1 MKVVF
6 LIFLLILSFKAK
18 SDITT
23 SPAFKQSQLAFF
35 SYSSTRKLRKDTE
48 RYLFSFI
55 PMEKDKVAVVAGVG
69 FALAQGNI
77 STKNFSNLK
86 INLLGW
92 DVSPELNLNFRSG
105 QTYSLIKIG
114 KEF

>member
-1 MKVVF
+1 MRVVF
-6 LIFLLILSFKAK
+6 YIFLFIFSLKAR
-18 SDITT
+18 SDATT
-23 SPAFKQSQLAFF
+23 NLAFKQSQIAFF
-35 SYSSTRKLRKDTE
+35 SYPSTRKFRKDTE
-48 RYLFSFI
+48 KYLFSFI
-55 PMEKDKVAVVAGVG
+55 PMEKDKVAIVAGVG
-69 FALAQGNI
+69 FALTQGNI

-86 INLLGW
+86 VNLLGW